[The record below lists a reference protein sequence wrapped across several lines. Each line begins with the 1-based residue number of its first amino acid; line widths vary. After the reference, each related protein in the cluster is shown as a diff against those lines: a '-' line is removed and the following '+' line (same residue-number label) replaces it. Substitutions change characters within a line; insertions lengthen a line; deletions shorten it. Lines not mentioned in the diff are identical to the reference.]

1 MDFRKRIVET
11 IDLHMFENPAEVSRN
26 HMADALFP
34 LFKEAMALGW
44 EEAKQEIRVIP
55 CWYAD
60 EEHQGFD
67 LWENEEG
74 EAQEGGARI
83 EVMRVLNNNPYKEGY
98 VEERPRGKRVQ
109 NGQPRV
115 RRQVITGECRS

>member
-1 MDFRKRIVET
+1 MDFRKRISET
-11 IDLHMFENPAEVSRN
+11 IDLHMYSHKGRCECGAPVHATMFESPAEASRN

-83 EVMRVLNNNPYKEGY
+83 EVMRVLNNNPFGGET
-98 VEERPRGKRVQ
+98 
-109 NGQPRV
+109 NG
-115 RRQVITGECRS
+115 